1 MAQSKTPAGAD
12 TAAAFRS
19 NWVHFFE
26 GTKMR
31 ATTLVILLCMSSAV
45 VSAQTTDDCHQ
56 IQGAV
61 DLLACYN
68 GTAPP
73 PHTLRKPKP
82 LKASTVSDKPAAP
95 KTPTDRR
102 ETYVD
107 VLDAENSKI
116 DAKMKTICRG
126 C

>member
-1 MAQSKTPAGAD
+1 MI
-12 TAAAFRS
+12 F
-19 NWVHFFE
+19 
-26 GTKMR
+26 
-31 ATTLVILLCMSSAV
+31 LLCISSEA
-45 VSAQTTDDCHQ
+45 VSAQTTEQCQ
-56 IQGAV
+56 PMQRAG
-61 DLLACYN
+61 DLLDCYN
-68 GTAPP
+68 GTARPR
-73 PHTLRKPKP
+73 TLRNPKP
-82 LKASTVSDKPAAP
+82 LKASTVSDKPTAP